1 MDKRKFLPFLSAR
14 DKRAFQVRHNNWENV
29 FLAMRKS
36 NKILAYVQILVIVCL
51 MVCNGSISVRSSQ
64 KYNSF
69 PCKGHQCGCKS
80 ELDCMTHCCC
90 FTNEK
95 QEKLQTNGWEQKSG
109 IHAFISSVNCKNG
122 NDPCITLTAKYI
134 VESKVQS
141 TRESFLCFYFRE
153 SSIFIPEVLVSPP
166 EKPPRCFA

>member
-1 MDKRKFLPFLSAR
+1 MPFLSACG
-14 DKRAFQVRHNNWENV
+14 KKTFQVRHNNWKNV

-51 MVCNGSISVRSSQ
+51 TACNGSISVRSSQ
-64 KYNSF
+64 KSNSF

-90 FTNEK
+90 FTSEK
-95 QEKLQTNGWEQKSG
+95 QEKFQTNGWEQKSG

-122 NDPCITLTAKYI
+122 NDPLTGITLTAKYI

-141 TRESFLCFYFRE
+141 TRELFLCFYFSE